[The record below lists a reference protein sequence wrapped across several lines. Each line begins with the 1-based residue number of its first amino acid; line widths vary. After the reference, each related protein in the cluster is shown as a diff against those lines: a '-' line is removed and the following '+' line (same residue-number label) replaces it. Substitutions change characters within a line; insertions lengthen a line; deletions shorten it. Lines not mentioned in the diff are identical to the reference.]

1 MFLIFHLKWKKIHR
15 FILVHEVRRENNTV
29 ILTEK
34 SIFIFVDR
42 HLLMLVAW
50 TWNKHVVLVSIVYL
64 R

>member
-1 MFLIFHLKWKKIHR
+1 MFLFFHLKWKKIHR